1 MRVANECQLDVG
13 RERVV
18 KLLRVI
24 ERRMVFVAWME
35 LKEGGAGDTAG
46 GGVRPGSICC

>member
-13 RERVV
+13 RERVG

-46 GGVRPGSICC
+46 GGVRPGSNCC